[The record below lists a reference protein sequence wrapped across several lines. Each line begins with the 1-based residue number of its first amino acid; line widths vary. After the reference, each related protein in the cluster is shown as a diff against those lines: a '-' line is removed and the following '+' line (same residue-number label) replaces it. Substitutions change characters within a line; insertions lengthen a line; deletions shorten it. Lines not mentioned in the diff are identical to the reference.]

1 MKSMPDAFSSYK
13 PGYMQVFGCI
23 CLDQCGNILLVRGRG
38 SQKWS
43 FPKGHKHRS
52 ESSFNCAKRELCEE
66 TGIIAPNSYVGYYK
80 MKGGEYFVCN
90 VDTDVDI
97 CINDTVEIDKVEWF
111 PLNDI
116 PSTNTN
122 IDVSIFRSHLYRS
135 FAPMKRVDTMKIRDF
150 IGSAASMRCI
160 QRIQE
165 HMKNASSITRFYETV
180 M

>member
-97 CINDTVEIDKVEWF
+97 CINDTVEIDKV
-111 PLNDI
+111 
-116 PSTNTN
+116 
-122 IDVSIFRSHLYRS
+122 
-135 FAPMKRVDTMKIRDF
+135 
-150 IGSAASMRCI
+150 
-160 QRIQE
+160 
-165 HMKNASSITRFYETV
+165 
-180 M
+180 